1 MENRISSKVSFRCDD
16 RCEFAPNDSRKIMDF
31 DKDVLFCYWYVYY
44 RTYYRTFKGDIIE
57 KYIEILI

>member
-1 MENRISSKVSFRCDD
+1 
-16 RCEFAPNDSRKIMDF
+16 MDF

-44 RTYYRTFKGDIIE
+44 RTYYRIFKGDIIE